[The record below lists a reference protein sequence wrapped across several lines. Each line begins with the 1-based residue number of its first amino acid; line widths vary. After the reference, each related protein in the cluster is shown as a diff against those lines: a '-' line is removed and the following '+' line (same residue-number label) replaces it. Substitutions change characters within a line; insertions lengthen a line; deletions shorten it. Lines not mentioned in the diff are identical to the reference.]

1 MNFKEEAAALQPYIV
16 EQRRWLHQHPELTF
30 REKIQRNILKTN

>member
-16 EQRRWLHQHPELTF
+16 EQRRWLHQHPDFPGKKYNGTY
-30 REKIQRNILKTN
+30 